1 MLNAKNE
8 DKQFVIVIVR
18 DTSGCSHVR
27 LRWNALYYGGFEHIG
42 FVPIITPIPTYDPAW
57 LSKCRAVV
65 YQRPINQNDLEILK
79 TYKNFQPKYGYK
91 LIFECDD
98 QVFKINDEGLPYY
111 NMASDN
117 FNKQADELTERVKI
131 AVNMCDEVVVSTD
144 YLAKQFKE
152 KYNCQNVRVIRNVV
166 PRFLWSYP
174 RKDDITEDIKKPKIL
189 YTGSPCH
196 FRNPIAPRQPS
207 KKEPEGFKGVLADM
221 GDFNNAWKDWLIK
234 NVKEDKIDL
243 IVMGSMPYFFAPIA
257 DKIKNEPWYD
267 TTSYPRHVME
277 QMADFQIA
285 PLVENEFNKCKSSLR
300 FVESSATG
308 TILLGTVFHTCKDSP
323 YEEIHQDCKIPDNI
337 TTKELDEKF
346 WALCKKDKYNEI
358 RNWQYDTINKNGY
371 WMESTKHAN
380 EWMSM
385 IDGTPDEKFI

>member
-1 MLNAKNE
+1 MLTNKN
-8 DKQFVIVIVR
+8 DKTIVLIIVK
-18 DTSGCSHVR
+18 DASGCSHVR
-27 LRWNALYYGGFEHIG
+27 LRWNALYYNGFDQIG
-42 FVPIITPIPTYDPAW
+42 IIPIITPYPNYDAGW
-57 LSKCRAVV
+57 LQHTKAIIF
-65 YQRPINQNDLEILK
+65 QRPIYDIDIK
-79 TYKNFQPKYGYK
+79 TLRKYKAYQKKFGYK
-91 LIFECDD
+91 MIFECDD
-98 QVFKINDEGLPYY
+98 QCFRINGNGIPEY
-111 NMASDN
+111 NQASDS
-117 FNKQADELTERVKI
+117 FNPDIEKYENNIKEVLSLI
-131 AVNMCDEVVVSTD
+131 DEVVVSTD
-144 YLAKQFKE
+144 YLAKQFQ
-152 KYNCQNVRVIRNVV
+152 NNFNFQNVRVIRNVV

-174 RKDDITEDIKKPKIL
+174 RRDDITEDLIKPKVL

-196 FRNPIAPRQPS
+196 YRNPVDAKDPT
-207 KKEPEGFKGVLADM
+207 PENPKGTPGINANM
-221 GDFNNAWKDWLIK
+221 GDFDNAWKDWIIK
-234 NVKEDKIDL
+234 MVEEDKIEFT
-243 IVMGSMPYFFAPIA
+243 IMGAVPYFFVPIIN
-257 DKIKNEPWYD
+257 KIKSIPWFD
-267 TTSYPRHVME
+267 TSTYPRKVME
-277 QMADFQIA
+277 LYADFQIA